1 MVCVLKLV
9 CYKKKKKCVDN
20 VDQEKIFSIMCLELI
35 QNYYKD

>member
-9 CYKKKKKCVDN
+9 SYLHTQKCVDN